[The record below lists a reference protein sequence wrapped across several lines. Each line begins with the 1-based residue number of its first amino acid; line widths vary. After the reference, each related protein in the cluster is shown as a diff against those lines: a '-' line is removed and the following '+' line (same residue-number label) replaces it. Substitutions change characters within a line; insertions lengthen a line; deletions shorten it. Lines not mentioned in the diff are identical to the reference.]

1 MTRDTDTWRVYNVY
15 LVIVTHGLDCH
26 AEHLVG
32 QGVTAR
38 VHDLLDDVDD
48 HVHLLDGLV
57 PEHVGVGGD
66 VVGQVGAVARLQG
79 DALAVHVKL

>member
-1 MTRDTDTWRVYNVY
+1 MY
-15 LVIVTHGLDCH
+15 LVIVAHGLHSH

-32 QGVTAR
+32 QGVTPG
-38 VHDLLDDVDD
+38 VHHLLDDVDD

-57 PEHVGVGGD
+57 AEHVGVGGD